1 MRKRFYLRLALDNI
15 RHNRQTYLPYLLTCI
30 GTVAMFYILHAL
42 SVNTGIQEMR
52 GDYVLRGLLEMAT
65 WVVGFFAVIFLFY
78 TNRFLIRRRKKEF
91 GLYSVLGM
99 EKRHLLRVVFWET
112 GLVALAGI
120 VLGLAAGILLNK
132 LAFMALLR
140 IFAEEIP
147 LGFEISFGSMGV
159 TAALFAAIF
168 LLLFISS
175 LFQVQK
181 ASPIE
186 LLRSAEVGEREPKT
200 RWLLALLGVV
210 CLGSGYYL
218 AISTEN
224 PVAALSVF
232 FVAVILVI
240 IGTYCLFIAGSIAVL
255 KLLRRNKR
263 YYYKTRHFVPVSGLL
278 YRMKQNA
285 AGLANICILST
296 MVLVMISSTL
306 SLYLGEQDILQQR
319 YPRSLSLSMRVYDEE
334 ASQAMHTLVDDTL
347 EQAGPTAVNE
357 SEFTYLSFGALRQG
371 DQFLT
376 DTDQASFSAMN
387 DLYNLVFFPLD
398 EYNRATGENRTLGEG
413 EVLLYSNRKAYEP
426 DTLTVLGETFTIR
439 EKLSSFSGI
448 NEVDANIASTH
459 YLVVRDMETVERLEA
474 IQQEEYQDNAS
485 FIQRIYGFDL
495 QGDNDEDVLLVY
507 GNLLERAGDYGFNG
521 YIECRQAERED
532 FLGTFGGLFFVGI
545 LLGILFLM
553 ATILIIYYKQ
563 VSEGYEDRSRYRVLQ
578 QVGMTKAE
586 VRQSIRSQVLLVF
599 FLPLITAGIH
609 VAAAFPAVSRMLA
622 LFNLTNTWLFF
633 WCTVICFAVFA
644 VFYAVVYVLTARTY
658 YRLVR

>member
-15 RHNRQTYLPYLLTCI
+15 PHNRQTYLPYLLTCI

-52 GDYVLRGLLEMAT
+52 GGYVLAGLLEMAT
-65 WVVGFFAVIFLFY
+65 WVVGFFAVLFLFY

>member
-52 GDYVLRGLLEMAT
+52 GGYVLAGLLEMAT
-65 WVVGFFAVIFLFY
+65 WVVGFFAVLFLFY

-232 FVAVILVI
+232 FIAVILVI

-347 EQAGPTAVNE
+347 EQAGLTAVNE

-387 DLYNLVFFPLD
+387 DLYNLVFFPQD

-495 QGDNDEDVLLVY
+495 QGGDGQDALVVY
-507 GNLLERAGDYGFNG
+507 GNLLERAGDYGFKG
-521 YIECRQAERED
+521 LIECRESEAQD

>member
-52 GDYVLRGLLEMAT
+52 GGYVLAGLLEMAT
-65 WVVGFFAVIFLFY
+65 WVVGFFAVLFLFY

-140 IFAEEIP
+140 IFSEEIP

-347 EQAGPTAVNE
+347 EQAGLTAVNE

-633 WCTVICFAVFA
+633 WCTAVCFAVFA

>member
-30 GTVAMFYILHAL
+30 GTVAMFYILRAL
-42 SVNTGIQEMR
+42 SVNEGVQAMR
-52 GDYVLRGLLEMAT
+52 GGYVLAGLLEMAT
-65 WVVGFFAVIFLFY
+65 WVVGFFAVLFLFY

-112 GLVALAGI
+112 GLVAAAGI
-120 VLGLAAGILLNK
+120 VLGLAAGVILNK

-168 LLLFISS
+168 LLLFFSS

-200 RWLLALLGVV
+200 RWLLALLGVLT
-210 CLGSGYYL
+210 LGGGYYL
-218 AISTEN
+218 AITTEN
-224 PVAALSVF
+224 PVAALSGF
-232 FVAVILVI
+232 FIAVILVI
-240 IGTYCLFIAGSIAVL
+240 IGTYCLFTAGSIAVL
-255 KLLRRNKR
+255 KLLRRSKR

-319 YPRSLSLSMRVYDEE
+319 YPRSITLSLRVYDEE
-334 ASQAMHTLVDDTL
+334 AAEAMHTLVDDTL
-347 EQAGPTAVNE
+347 AQAGLTADNE
-357 SEFTYLSFGALRQG
+357 SELTYLSFGALRRG
-371 DQFLT
+371 DQFLV
-376 DTDQASFSAMN
+376 DTDMASFNTMN
-387 DLYNLVFFPLD
+387 DVYNLVFIPLD
-398 EYNRATGENRTLGEG
+398 EYNRSTGENRILGEG
-413 EVLLYSNRKAYEP
+413 EALLYANRKPYEP
-426 DTLTVLGETFTIR
+426 DTLSVLGETFAIR

-448 NEVDANIASTH
+448 NEVSANIASTH
-459 YLVVRDMETVERLEA
+459 YLIVKDMQTVERLEA
-474 IQQEEYQDNAS
+474 LQKEAYAEHAS
-485 FIQRIYGFDL
+485 FIERVYGFDL
-495 QGDNDEDVLLVY
+495 PGDDEQDTLLIY
-507 GNLLERAGDYGFNG
+507 GNLLERAGDFGFNG
-521 YIECRQAERED
+521 RIECRQSERED

-578 QVGMTKAE
+578 QVGMTRTE

-609 VAAAFPAVSRMLA
+609 VAAAFPAISRMLA

-633 WCTVICFAVFA
+633 WCTAICFVIFA
-644 VFYAVVYVLTARTY
+644 VFYAIVYLLTARTY

>member
-52 GDYVLRGLLEMAT
+52 GGYVLAGLLEMAT
-65 WVVGFFAVIFLFY
+65 WVVGFFAVLFLFY

-140 IFAEEIP
+140 IFSEEIP
-147 LGFEISFGSMGV
+147 LGFEISFGSMAV

-240 IGTYCLFIAGSIAVL
+240 IGTYCLFIAGSIAVI
-255 KLLRRNKR
+255 KLLRRSKR

-334 ASQAMHTLVDDTL
+334 ASETMHTLVEDTL
-347 EQAGPTAVNE
+347 TQSGFTAVNE
-357 SEFTYLSFGALRQG
+357 SEFTYLNIGALRQG
-371 DQFLT
+371 DQFIT
-376 DTDQASFSAMN
+376 DTEQASFSAMN
-387 DLYNLVFFPLD
+387 DVYNLVFFPLD

-413 EVLLYSNRKAYEP
+413 EVLLYANRKPYEP
-426 DTLTVLGETFTIR
+426 DTLSVLGETFVIR

-448 NEVDANIASTH
+448 NKVASNIASTN
-459 YLVVRDMETVERLEA
+459 YLIVKDMQTIEHLEA
-474 IQQEEYQDNAS
+474 LQREAYQENAS
-485 FIQRIYGFDL
+485 FIERIYGFDL
-495 QGDNDEDVLLVY
+495 QGSDGQDALVVY

-532 FLGTFGGLFFVGI
+532 FLSTFGGLFFVGI

-633 WCTVICFAVFA
+633 WCTAVCFAVFA
-644 VFYAVVYVLTARTY
+644 VFYAIVYVLTARTY

>member
-140 IFAEEIP
+140 IFSEEIP

-210 CLGSGYYL
+210 CLSSGYYL

-255 KLLRRNKR
+255 KLLRRSKR

-319 YPRSLSLSMRVYDEE
+319 YPRSLSLSLREYDEE
-334 ASQAMHTLVDDTL
+334 ASETMHTLVEDTL
-347 EQAGPTAVNE
+347 AQSGFTAVNE
-357 SEFTYLSFGALRQG
+357 SEFTYLNIGALRQG
-371 DQFLT
+371 DQFIT
-376 DTDQASFSAMN
+376 DTEQASFSAMN
-387 DLYNLVFFPLD
+387 DVYNLVFFPLD

-413 EVLLYSNRKAYEP
+413 EALLYANRKPYEP
-426 DTLTVLGETFTIR
+426 DTLSVLGETFVIR

-448 NEVDANIASTH
+448 NKVASNIASTN
-459 YLVVRDMETVERLEA
+459 YLIVKDMQTIEHLEA
-474 IQQEEYQDNAS
+474 LQREAYQENAS
-485 FIQRIYGFDL
+485 FIERIYGFDL
-495 QGDNDEDVLLVY
+495 QGGDEQDALVVY
-507 GNLLERAGDYGFNG
+507 GNLLERAGDYGFKG
-521 YIECRQAERED
+521 LIECRESEAQD
-532 FLGTFGGLFFVGI
+532 FLSTFGGLFFVGI

-633 WCTVICFAVFA
+633 WCTAICFAVFA
-644 VFYAVVYVLTARTY
+644 VFYAIVYVLTARTY

>member
-52 GDYVLRGLLEMAT
+52 GGYVLAGLLEMAT
-65 WVVGFFAVIFLFY
+65 WVVGFFAVLFLFY

-232 FVAVILVI
+232 FIAVILVI

-347 EQAGPTAVNE
+347 EQAGLTAVNE

-633 WCTVICFAVFA
+633 WCTAVCFAVFA

>member
-1 MRKRFYLRLALDNI
+1 
-15 RHNRQTYLPYLLTCI
+15 
-30 GTVAMFYILHAL
+30 
-42 SVNTGIQEMR
+42 
-52 GDYVLRGLLEMAT
+52 
-65 WVVGFFAVIFLFY
+65 
-78 TNRFLIRRRKKEF
+78 
-91 GLYSVLGM
+91 
-99 EKRHLLRVVFWET
+99 
-112 GLVALAGI
+112 
-120 VLGLAAGILLNK
+120 
-132 LAFMALLR
+132 
-140 IFAEEIP
+140 
-147 LGFEISFGSMGV
+147 
-159 TAALFAAIF
+159 
-168 LLLFISS
+168 
-175 LFQVQK
+175 
-181 ASPIE
+181 
-186 LLRSAEVGEREPKT
+186 
-200 RWLLALLGVV
+200 
-210 CLGSGYYL
+210 
-218 AISTEN
+218 
-224 PVAALSVF
+224 
-232 FVAVILVI
+232 
-240 IGTYCLFIAGSIAVL
+240 
-255 KLLRRNKR
+255 
-263 YYYKTRHFVPVSGLL
+263 
-278 YRMKQNA
+278 
-285 AGLANICILST
+285 
-296 MVLVMISSTL
+296 
-306 SLYLGEQDILQQR
+306 
-319 YPRSLSLSMRVYDEE
+319 
-334 ASQAMHTLVDDTL
+334 
-347 EQAGPTAVNE
+347 
-357 SEFTYLSFGALRQG
+357 
-371 DQFLT
+371 
-376 DTDQASFSAMN
+376 MN

>member
-52 GDYVLRGLLEMAT
+52 GGYVLAGLLEMAT
-65 WVVGFFAVIFLFY
+65 WVVGFFAVLFLFY

-140 IFAEEIP
+140 IFSEEIP

-232 FVAVILVI
+232 FIAVILVI

-347 EQAGPTAVNE
+347 EQAGLTAVNE